1 MSKTVE
7 LPFRP
12 EDMRRRAR
20 EAFRDE
26 SYDWTEVLKVMT
38 EAMESHPFWKRLEGT
53 PLENDLPVRAAKAFF
68 NIVKDDDRLS
78 ADVSMEPT
86 VPQPANTSR

>member
-1 MSKTVE
+1 MSKTVT
-7 LPFRP
+7 LPFSP
-12 EDMRRRAR
+12 EDIRRRAR

-26 SYDWTEVLKVMT
+26 PFDWTEVLKVMT
-38 EAMESHPFWKRLEGT
+38 ERMQAHPDWKRVEGT

-68 NIVKDDDRLS
+68 DIVKVDDRLS
-78 ADVSMEPT
+78 ADVSVEPT

>member
-1 MSKTVE
+1 MGLVTPQTKSIMSK
-7 LPFRP
+7 
-12 EDMRRRAR
+12 
-20 EAFRDE
+20 DE

-68 NIVKDDDRLS
+68 NIV
-78 ADVSMEPT
+78 VEY
-86 VPQPANTSR
+86 